1 MKITSHHGIGLLK
14 VGATEEFMQIEH
26 DIKIN
31 DLIFGTRPVL
41 EAFESHK
48 EVNKVLVQKG
58 QVNEH
63 TKQIIQLARN
73 AKVPVQ
79 YVPIEKLN
87 RVTRKNHQGII
98 AFLSPVTYEVI
109 EQVIPDLFEK
119 GLVPFILVLD
129 GVTDVRNF
137 GSICR
142 SAECLGAHAVLIPL
156 QGGAMVNADAVK
168 TSAGAIFNIKICRTP
183 DLVSAVRFLKNSGL
197 SIVASTEKS
206 STPIHKARLTDPMA
220 LVLGAE
226 DVGIDNKILAM
237 ADQHILIPMV
247 GKTESLNV
255 AVSAAIVLYE
265 SSKQRQTIEFEI

>member
-1 MKITSHHGIGLLK
+1 
-14 VGATEEFMQIEH
+14 MQIDH
-26 DIKIN
+26 DNKIN

-63 TKQIIQLARN
+63 TKQIIYLARA

-79 YVPIEKLN
+79 FVPIEKLN

-98 AFLSPVTYEVI
+98 AFLSPITYDIIEEVVT
-109 EQVIPDLFEK
+109 DLFES
-119 GLVPFILVLD
+119 GIMPTILVLD

-142 SAECLGAHAVLIPL
+142 SAECLGAHAVVIPS

-168 TSAGAIFNIKICRTP
+168 TSAGAIFNLKICRTA
-183 DLVSAVRFLKNSGL
+183 DLLSSVKYLKNSGL
-197 SIVASTEKS
+197 SIVASSEKS
-206 STPIHKARLTDPMA
+206 STPIHQADLNKPIA

-226 DVGIDNKILAM
+226 DIGIDKSILAL
-237 ADQHILIPMV
+237 ADQEVLIPMI
-247 GKTESLNV
+247 GKTKSLNV

-265 SSKQRQTIEFEI
+265 SSKQRLSIES